1 MIKMYTPIFREEPK
15 FIYIFFDVRQKNYY
29 LKSPLWRQTGFKKI
43 EIKQEIISLTRL
55 LLKDVTKH
63 IALNKK
69 RESIPED

>member
-1 MIKMYTPIFREEPK
+1 MCDR
-15 FIYIFFDVRQKNYY
+15 KNYC
-29 LKSPLWRQTGFKKI
+29 LKSPLCRKTGFKKI

-63 IALNKK
+63 IALNKN

>member
-1 MIKMYTPIFREEPK
+1 MEHGSEITGQK
-15 FIYIFFDVRQKNYY
+15 FISDHLLFFDVRQKNYY